1 MQEIKQYRVKEGQH
15 HGRLRQYGPGDVVE
29 LTETEAAG
37 FLDKLVL
44 VEEAPALESSEPIE
58 DSGDYLMPNDYVL
71 SEVFSG
77 YLLGVLNK
85 AGFKSTGQVFGQ
97 TDDVLLDI
105 KGISNKSLEK
115 IRQIQSELGV

>member
-1 MQEIKQYRVKEGQH
+1 MNDAGNQTIPSQ
-15 HGRLRQYGPGDVVE
+15 GRTTSRTAPAIRTRRCCGID
-29 LTETEAAG
+29 ETEAAG

-115 IRQIQSELGV
+115 IRQIQ